1 MAYRDNVNA
10 LAKKLGISNDPG
22 LREED
27 ILVAQ
32 VTFVRKDGSVAN
44 IPATDMNRA
53 GRLFFQALAT
63 DSEEEDEWNSIIDC
77 DDKLLKAA
85 EEYFAELWEPDP
97 VPGKRKMLDALRNTQ
112 CVQIEIFRKQI

>member
-1 MAYRDNVNA
+1 MAYRDNVSA
-10 LAKKLGISNDPG
+10 LAKDLGISNDPG

-32 VTFVRKDGSVAN
+32 VSFVRDDGSVTN

-53 GRLFFQALAT
+53 GRLFFQNLAMRGG
-63 DSEEEDEWNSIIDC
+63 DWDGVLHAYEFGEIRED
-77 DDKLLKAA
+77 ARR
-85 EEYFAELWEPDP
+85 YFAELWEPNP
-97 VPGKRKMLDALRNTQ
+97 VPGKRKMLDALRDTQ